1 MAQKN
6 KKKHGRT
13 KRRTHHRRK
22 SQRGRGLS
30 RGRGRAM
37 QGGLGPNDGI
47 NIKLAGRFAFRD
59 QNHVAEFRMFVFGT
73 DLQQQAWTSLLQTC
87 MDNNVPVYILTA
99 GNKVGI
105 IRTLQLMNMDHFF
118 REVLCTLPRINPNNV
133 VANPRNT
140 VHHNF
145 AENPKYQ
152 VIREIMREHGLS
164 CELPVQ
170 GCLFDD
176 SMSNGDVANMC
187 PSIEFL
193 HTKSSARPADYDEA
207 TFVNNA
213 FYKLWVTIREGPPSS
228 INFTPIALIEDQ
240 IRKVDSGSC
249 KIMFID
255 FDETLE
261 PYPFGLPLHNP
272 RRLPLFE
279 EIDRTIVEIP

>member
-22 SQRGRGLS
+22 SHR
-30 RGRGRAM
+30 RGRAM

-47 NIKLAGRFAFRD
+47 NIKLAGRFAFHD
-59 QNHVAEFRMFVFGT
+59 QNHVTEFRMFVFGT
-73 DLQQQAWTSLLQTC
+73 NLQQQAWTALLQTC
-87 MDNNVPVYILTA
+87 MTKNVLVYILTA

-118 REVLCTLPRINPNNV
+118 REVLCTLPRTSPNNM
-133 VANPRNT
+133 VANPHNT

-145 AENPKYQ
+145 GEKPKYQ
-152 VIREIMREHGLS
+152 VIREIMIEHGLS
-164 CELPVQ
+164 CDLPVQ

-176 SMSNGDVANMC
+176 SMPNRDVTNMC

-193 HTKSSARPADYDEA
+193 HTKTSARPADYNEA

-213 FYKLWVTIREGPPSS
+213 FYKLSVTMRGGPPSS

-240 IRKVDSGSC
+240 IRKVDLGSC
-249 KIMFID
+249 KIVFID
-255 FDETLE
+255 FDETFE
-261 PYPFGLPLHNP
+261 PYYSGLPLHNP
-272 RRLPLFE
+272 ARWPLFE
-279 EIDRTIVEIP
+279 DFDRTIDQIP